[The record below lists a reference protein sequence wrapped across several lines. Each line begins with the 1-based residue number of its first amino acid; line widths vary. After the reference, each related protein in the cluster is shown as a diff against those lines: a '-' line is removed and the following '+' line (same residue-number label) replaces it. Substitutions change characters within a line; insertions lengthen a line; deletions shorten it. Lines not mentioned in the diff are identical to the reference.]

1 MVQLNKFLTS
11 LITFLNPL
19 KRDSYMIIMITHEQF
34 NPIFCM
40 SDENFAEYRI
50 KLVEVYGCEFGEE
63 GDNLCW
69 GRNADRAA

>member
-1 MVQLNKFLTS
+1 
-11 LITFLNPL
+11 
-19 KRDSYMIIMITHEQF
+19 MITHEQF